1 MKCIHCESENVVK
14 NGFRINNLTK
24 EKRHKSRFVE
34 NVKSISAKHT
44 MKKDLHSSKR
54 ISRTVSEAFFTLV
67 KKLAVRANG

>member
-1 MKCIHCESENVVK
+1 MRCIHCESENVIK

-24 EKRHKSRFVE
+24 EKRQKSRFVE

-54 ISRTVSEAFFTLV
+54 ISKIDERNEIS
-67 KKLAVRANG
+67 